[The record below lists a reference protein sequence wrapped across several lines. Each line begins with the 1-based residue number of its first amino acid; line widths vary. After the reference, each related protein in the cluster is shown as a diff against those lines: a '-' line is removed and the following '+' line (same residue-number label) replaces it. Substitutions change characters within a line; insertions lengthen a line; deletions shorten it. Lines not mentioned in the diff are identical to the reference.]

1 MPPKAKISKE
11 DIVNTAISMIKNGE
25 DLNARNIAS
34 RLECSTQPVFSNFA
48 TMDELKN
55 DVLKKCEEIYIE
67 FTQKEIEKNDYPVYK
82 MMGMAYIE
90 FAMQEKELFKLLY
103 MRKANDGSQS
113 NSGLFDE
120 SIELLE
126 KNLGLTKEDAT
137 LFHLEIWVFVHGIA
151 SMHATG
157 YLELERSLISKM
169 LSNVYNGLKTQF
181 VKKGSYI

>member
-11 DIVNTAISMIKNGE
+11 DIVNTAILMVKNGE

-34 RLECSTQPVFSNFA
+34 RLECSTQPIFSNFA
-48 TMDELKN
+48 NMDELK
-55 DVLKKCEEIYIE
+55 DAVLNRCEKIYVE
-67 FTQKEIEKNDYPVYK
+67 FTKNEIKKNDYPVYK

-90 FAMQEKELFKLLY
+90 FARQEKEFFKLLY

-126 KNLGLTKEDAT
+126 KDLGLTKEDAT

-169 LSNVYNGLKTQF
+169 LSDVYNGLKTQF